1 MENPPTPSSFSGQPA
16 RHQDACFPAGREGE
30 VSRAVQADH
39 DLLVRHVIAAPFFS
53 VCFVLFR
60 GLDGCER
67 FSILLVVALRE
78 TLCLAFVIAASSL
91 GGRFCVCVV
100 LSFCAIAALHGRARA
115 FVCAWA
121 VWPLVIMA

>member
-1 MENPPTPSSFSGQPA
+1 MG
-16 RHQDACFPAGREGE
+16 
-30 VSRAVQADH
+30 VQADY

-60 GLDGCER
+60 GLYGCER

-100 LSFCAIAALHGRARA
+100 LSFCAIAALHGPARA
-115 FVCAWA
+115 FVCMGGVALSHHG
-121 VWPLVIMA
+121 VGSRFCDKQSRCEKRKK

>member
-1 MENPPTPSSFSGQPA
+1 MG
-16 RHQDACFPAGREGE
+16 
-30 VSRAVQADH
+30 VQADY

-60 GLDGCER
+60 GLYGCER

-91 GGRFCVCVV
+91 GGRFCVFV
-100 LSFCAIAALHGRARA
+100 LCFLSVCAIAALHGRARA
-115 FVCAWA
+115 FVCMGGVALSHHGVGSRFCDNTWSSTGC
-121 VWPLVIMA
+121 L